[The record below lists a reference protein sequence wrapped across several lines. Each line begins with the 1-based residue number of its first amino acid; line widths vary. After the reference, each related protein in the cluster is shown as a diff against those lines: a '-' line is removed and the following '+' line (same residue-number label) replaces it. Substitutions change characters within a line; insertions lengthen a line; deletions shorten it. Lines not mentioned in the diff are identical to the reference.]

1 MQVYDSFKNGGAE
14 ISMVPAVRD
23 PKTRPCVDQHTPGCP
38 WEKVTLCAFD
48 GQPTATRVAY
58 LDCMDTPWSHLLN
71 WTDPKR
77 CAEQLGIP
85 YDGISKCFNG
95 TRGEQLLNE
104 AAATFTA
111 QFPKPVFL
119 PQAAVNGKVVDAD
132 YDSIKAAAC
141 KAGSSSSAC

>member
-14 ISMVPAVRD
+14 ISWYQLWGPQDEALRGPAYWMS
-23 PKTRPCVDQHTPGCP
+23 

-77 CAEQLGIP
+77 CAEQVGIP
-85 YDGISKCFNG
+85 LMEFQSASMGHVRAALE
-95 TRGEQLLNE
+95 RGCRDLYG
-104 AAATFTA
+104 
-111 QFPKPVFL
+111 PI
-119 PQAAVNGKVVDAD
+119 PQARL
-132 YDSIKAAAC
+132 
-141 KAGSSSSAC
+141 SSSGCRERKSS